1 MAQSLPPAARLLL
14 LWLPYVCCR
23 RRPPRRFFWQPVL
36 QHRWLAEL
44 AGAHLQQRRP
54 RTMPQEGTHGAA
66 AGAATGCLAG
76 CCSGAATAR
85 HCLQQLL
92 LRDLLVEAA
101 GEVPPAVLPRY
112 QQALRQR
119 APAGV
124 PRLRWLVQQ
133 LLAVLA
139 PSPSAVDS

>member
-1 MAQSLPPAARLLL
+1 
-14 LWLPYVCCR
+14 
-23 RRPPRRFFWQPVL
+23 
-36 QHRWLAEL
+36 
-44 AGAHLQQRRP
+44 
-54 RTMPQEGTHGAA
+54 MPQEGTHGAA

-119 APAGV
+119 APACV